1 MEIINQQ
8 VTELIVLVLSG
19 VFTLLGLYV
28 VLFIS
33 KLKVK
38 LQAEIK
44 SIDDENTRTLVD
56 NALNDLT
63 GIVNKNII
71 YANETLVQEI
81 REAAKNGVVTRE
93 ELKQIA
99 TVVKQRTLSQMSE
112 DTFVAVNKTI
122 GDVDSYVESIIEV
135 ELLKV
140 KQEIEKIS

>member
-8 VTELIVLVLSG
+8 VTELMVLVLSG
-19 VFTLLGLYV
+19 VFTLLGLYI

-38 LQAEIK
+38 LQAEIR
-44 SIDDENTRTLVD
+44 SIDDESTRTLVD

-63 GIVNKNII
+63 DIVNKNII
-71 YANETLVQEI
+71 FANETLVQEI
-81 REAAKNGVVTRE
+81 REAAKDSVVTRE

-99 TVVKQRTLSQMSE
+99 EVVKQRTLSQMSE
-112 DTFVAVNKTI
+112 DTFIAVNKTI